1 MTAPAPTPRPAPA
14 PKHRLEYQLRFLTP
28 AFLGDANQSAE
39 WRTPPFKALLR
50 QWWRVA
56 YAQDHDFPADADAM
70 RAAEARLFGSAAGE
84 QGNQSVIRLR
94 LDEWQSTTLPRE
106 QWQAGGQ
113 FVDGKIRVDSGLYLG
128 YGPISQKDRKP
139 EPGREPLSAFAD
151 QPTAQRNLVIHL
163 HPRTRSEFLV
173 EEFDRLRRAAI
184 WIDGFGTM
192 GGRSR
197 NGWGSLSMRAKDANA
212 EIDSALPLRRWQ
224 DALQLDWPHAIGSD
238 EKGALV
244 WDGPVRNTWRES
256 MLDAARIRLAARKL
270 FRLDPNSRDVQLRH
284 WLSYPLMKPR
294 PRDWDNTWRLP
305 NSLRIKVVEKPGGFV
320 ARIFHVPC
328 RPPAAFIRNPETCNR
343 ALDQVWNSVHRF
355 LDGVGPARPVNLTRI
370 SR

>member
-1 MTAPAPTPRPAPA
+1 MSTPAPTSRPAPA
-14 PKHRLEYQLRFLTP
+14 PRTRLEYQLRFLTP
-28 AFLGDANQSAE
+28 AFLGDANQAAE

-56 YAQDHDFPADADAM
+56 YAQDHDFRVDVNRM
-70 RAAEARLFGSAAGE
+70 REAEGRLFGSAAGE

-94 LDEWQSTTLPRE
+94 LDAWQSTTLPRE
-106 QWQAGGQ
+106 RWQTLGQ
-113 FVDGKIRVDSGLYLG
+113 IGEGKVKVEAGLYLG

-139 EPGREPLSAFAD
+139 ETGREPLSAFAD
-151 QPTAQRNLVIHL
+151 QPSAQRSLVIHL
-163 HPRTRSEFLV
+163 HPRTRAALLD
-173 EEFDRLRRAAI
+173 EEFDRLHRAAA
-184 WIDGFGTM
+184 WIDRFGTM

-197 NGWGSLSMRAKDANA
+197 NGWGSLSMKATDMG
-212 EIDSALPLRRWQ
+212 SAIESGLPLRRWQ

-238 EKGALV
+238 KEGALV

-305 NSLRIKVVEKPGGFV
+305 NSLRIKVVEKPGGFA
-320 ARIFHVPC
+320 ARIFHMPC
-328 RPPAAFIRNPETCNR
+328 RPPAAFIRNPEACMR

-355 LDGVGPARPVNLTRI
+355 LDGVGPSRPVNLTRVP
-370 SR
+370 R